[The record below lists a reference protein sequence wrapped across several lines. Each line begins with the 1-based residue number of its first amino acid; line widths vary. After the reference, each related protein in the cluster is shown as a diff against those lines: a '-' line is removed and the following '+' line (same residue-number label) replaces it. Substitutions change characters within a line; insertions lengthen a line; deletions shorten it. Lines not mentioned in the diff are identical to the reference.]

1 MSGSRSWSI
10 QGSARVPEL
19 GAKRCVR
26 REDPDPGEESGADA
40 QDKKPPP
47 QHRGCWQTQ
56 TRHNAALVFT
66 HPLLLLFSSP
76 PVLLEVF
83 AYVYFC
89 LSIPWL
95 LGVTSQNKQKSH
107 PCFYRKWSP
116 RCSDPLCHTAHVCR
130 RMTLKLWLYAVFVP
144 SLVLT
149 SFSVFNMGGKGKQN
163 SHKLPDKFLWKE
175 YKLL

>member
-1 MSGSRSWSI
+1 MTGERTLIQVRNQVLMLRTKNHRST
-10 QGSARVPEL
+10 G
-19 GAKRCVR
+19 GAGRPRPATMQRWFSPTPCYYY
-26 REDPDPGEESGADA
+26 
-40 QDKKPPP
+40 
-47 QHRGCWQTQ
+47 
-56 TRHNAALVFT
+56 
-66 HPLLLLFSSP
+66 FSSL

-163 SHKLPDKFLWKE
+163 PHKLPDKFLWKE